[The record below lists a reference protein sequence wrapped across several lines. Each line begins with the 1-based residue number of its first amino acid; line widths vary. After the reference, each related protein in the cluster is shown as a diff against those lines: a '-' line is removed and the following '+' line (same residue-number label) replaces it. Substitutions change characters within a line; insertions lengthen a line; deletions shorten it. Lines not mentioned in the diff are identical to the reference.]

1 MGRWEI
7 PKMRIVLGMGVEC
20 NRRGIGSSRWWP
32 DLHSL
37 KIIQLVAVRPGG
49 KCAISPAQSLL
60 EAQSSTREGAGARS
74 EVAFMDVVN
83 HCLLLSHNAIYLPSH
98 YKPGGPHSCV
108 QSFTSLLLW
117 GRLKNEDLGKGRGSP
132 LQYASCTVLPTRS
145 RLWL

>member
-1 MGRWEI
+1 MRQVGRWEI

-74 EVAFMDVVN
+74 EVAFTDVVN

-108 QSFTSLLLW
+108 
-117 GRLKNEDLGKGRGSP
+117 
-132 LQYASCTVLPTRS
+132 TVFYFLTTVGQAEE
-145 RLWL
+145 